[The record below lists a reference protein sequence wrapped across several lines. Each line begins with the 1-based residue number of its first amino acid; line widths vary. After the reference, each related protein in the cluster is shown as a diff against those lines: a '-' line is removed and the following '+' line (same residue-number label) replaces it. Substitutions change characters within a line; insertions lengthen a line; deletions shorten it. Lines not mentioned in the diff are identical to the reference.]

1 MQEHEVDSD
10 GYRIIKPEHCAESA
24 TIEKAIIA
32 AGYLTLK
39 KEIIVEKLNLALELR
54 KPYELREKAMGWWSQ

>member
-32 AGYLTLK
+32 AGGLKLK
-39 KEIIVEKLNLALELR
+39 KEMITKKLNLALELR
-54 KPYELREKAMGWWSQ
+54 KPYELREKVKGWWSQ